1 MSKRG
6 KRLTR
11 DQKIMLNKQGFDP
24 KDYLLLYDLEEQLL
38 LKKRKTDER
47 VLVDKPV
54 GKKR

>member
-11 DQKIMLNKQGFDP
+11 DQKIMLSKQGYDP
-24 KDYLLLYDLEEQLL
+24 KDYLLLYDLGEQLL
-38 LKKRKTDER
+38 LKEKNSDVR

>member
-1 MSKRG
+1 MSNRG

-11 DQKIMLNKQGFDP
+11 DQKIMVGKQGYDP
-24 KDYLLLYDLEEQLL
+24 KAYLLLYDCGENLL
-38 LKKRKTDER
+38 LKEKKSDVR

>member
-1 MSKRG
+1 MRA

-11 DQKIMLNKQGFDP
+11 DQKQLISKLGYDP
-24 KDYLLLYDLEEQLL
+24 KAYLLLCDLDAYLL
-38 LKKRKTDER
+38 LKEKKSDVR

>member
-1 MSKRG
+1 MRG

-11 DQKIMLNKQGFDP
+11 DQKIMLSKQDYDP
-24 KDYLLLYDLEEQLL
+24 KAYLLLYDLGEQLL
-38 LKKRKTDER
+38 LKEKNSDVR